1 MDTVDTILING
12 VSCDVVEHEGKR
24 YVKKPAGGTGGGQ
37 TSFALELLGD
47 VPAAAPPSP
56 PAPAEASISVPA
68 ADAKA
73 IEDAVAKAE
82 ADAASHTS

>member
-1 MDTVDTILING
+1 MDTIVING
-12 VSCDVVEHEGKR
+12 VSCEIVEINGNR

-37 TSFALELLGD
+37 TSFALELMGD
-47 VPAAAPPSP
+47 VPVAPPAS
-56 PAPAEASISVPA
+56 APAEVSVMVPE

-82 ADAASHTS
+82 ADAASHTA